1 MATGSDRFYE
11 ALRSRDPRFDGRFFA
26 GVTSTGIYCR
36 PICAARTPRRENV
49 RFFECAAAAEAAGF
63 RPCRRCR
70 PETVPGTPAW
80 LGTSVTVSR
89 ALRLISQGALD
100 HGDVDSL
107 ADRLG
112 VGGRHLRRLFE
123 RHLGASPLAVAQTR
137 RLHFARRLLDQTELP
152 MREVA
157 FASGFQSVKRFNTVV
172 RETFGMTPT
181 ELRRRSRDRAV
192 PERTGTVTLKL
203 PYREPYDWD
212 GLLDY
217 LRRRAV
223 PGVEQVDGEVYRRT
237 IGIEGDSSVIEVR
250 SCRTQP
256 CVVLEV
262 DASARRHLLEVT
274 ERVRRLF
281 DLVTDPVP
289 IAEHLAR
296 DPQLSAAVR
305 RRPGLRVPGAWDPF
319 ELAVRAIL
327 GQQVS
332 VKGATTIAGRIAKR
346 YGRPV
351 PGADPSGPHLLFPDA
366 RTLADADLGS
376 IGMPGKRAH
385 AVNELARRVRDGE
398 LPLSW
403 GECADDTHD
412 GLVSIPGVGEWTAR
426 YIAMR
431 GLGQPDAFLAGDLGV
446 RKAMANGDDALPSQ
460 AVALARSEKWRP
472 WRAYAVLHLW
482 TSPQEEPELKEIE
495 A

>member
-1 MATGSDRFYE
+1 MSSDRFYE

-49 RFFECAAAAEAAGF
+49 RFFECAAAAESAGF

-100 HGDVDSL
+100 GGDVDSL
-107 ADRLG
+107 SDRLG
-112 VGGRHLRRLFE
+112 VGSRHLRRLFE

-137 RLHFARRLLDQTELP
+137 RLHFARRLLDQTQLP

-157 FASGFQSVKRFNTVV
+157 YSSGFKSVKRFNTVV

-181 ELRRRSRDRAV
+181 ELRGRSRDRDLPDGA
-192 PERTGTVTLKL
+192 ETVKLRL
-203 PYREPYDWD
+203 PYREPYDWP
-212 GLLDY
+212 GMLDY
-217 LRRRAV
+217 LAARAI
-223 PGVEQVDGEVYRRT
+223 PGVEQVQGDVYRRT
-237 IGIEGDSSVIEVR
+237 IAYDGTVALLEVR
-250 SCRTQP
+250 PCPGKP
-256 CVVLEV
+256 CVILEV
-262 DASARRHLLEVT
+262 SASARRHLMSVA

-281 DLVTDPVP
+281 DLTTDPVP
-289 IAEHLAR
+289 IAEHLGR
-296 DPQLSAAVR
+296 DPGISAAVK

-319 ELAVRAIL
+319 ELAIRAIL

-332 VKGATTIAGRIAKR
+332 VKGATTLAGRLASR
-346 YGRPV
+346 YGTPV
-351 PGADPSGPHLLFPDA
+351 PGADPSGPHRIFPDA
-366 RTLADADLGS
+366 AALADADLSS
-376 IGMPGKRAH
+376 IGMPGKRAD
-385 AVNELARRVRDGE
+385 AVRELARLVRDGS

-412 GLVSIPGVGEWTAR
+412 GLMAIPGIGEWTAR

-431 GLGQPDAFLAGDLGV
+431 ALGQPDAFLPGDLGV
-446 RKAMANGDDALPSQ
+446 RKAMANGSGKLPSP
-460 AVALARSEKWRP
+460 ADVLARSEKWRP

-482 TSPQEEPELKEIE
+482 MSTPGEPRPAKEKQR
-495 A
+495 